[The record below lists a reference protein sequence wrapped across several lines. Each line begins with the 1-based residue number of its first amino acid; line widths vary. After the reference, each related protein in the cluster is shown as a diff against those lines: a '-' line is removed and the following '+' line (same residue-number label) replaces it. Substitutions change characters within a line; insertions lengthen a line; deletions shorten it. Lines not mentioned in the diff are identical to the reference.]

1 MNRKNGAKH
10 QNMEKNRKNRNKQER
25 IKIGYYMERNKERK
39 NQKGKV
45 INEQERQ
52 ERNS

>member
-10 QNMEKNRKNRNKQER
+10 QNMEKNRKNRNKQES
-25 IKIGYYMERNKERK
+25 IKIGK

-45 INEQERQ
+45 ITEQERQ